1 MNYPAPCTETAFKD
15 EILKLDISE
24 DLVRAEFEIYG
35 KVEIPLLARSELEA
49 STSFMMTSADIN
61 IFATLFHNGELS
73 IFLPGDTGTGN
84 PVLLRLTCEE
94 IQ

>member
-1 MNYPAPCTETAFKD
+1 MHFPAPCTETAFKD

-24 DLVRAEFEIYG
+24 DMVRAEFGIYG
-35 KVEIPLLARSELEA
+35 KAEIPLLARNELEA
-49 STSFMMTSADIN
+49 STSVMMTDAGIN